1 MDWVYNLWLLKV
13 LLTKYMGDKYWDNYL
28 KNGKKFIID
37 YYYSLIDI
45 ILDFDK

>member
-1 MDWVYNLWLLKV
+1 MIIKGFIKEIY
-13 LLTKYMGDKYWDNYL
+13 GDKYWDNYL